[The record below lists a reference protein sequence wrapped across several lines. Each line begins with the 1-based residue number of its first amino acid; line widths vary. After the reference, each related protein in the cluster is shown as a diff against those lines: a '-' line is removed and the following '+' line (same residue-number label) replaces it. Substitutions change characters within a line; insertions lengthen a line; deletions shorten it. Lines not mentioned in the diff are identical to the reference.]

1 MLNCLRVCPF
11 YYSLVSD
18 SMLLLSYFLE
28 YLWFL
33 RNFGSIRNHNLH
45 NQKIKIKKTY
55 YLFGGGVA
63 MLAGLLDS
71 ILVDLVGLVVR
82 CVVLI
87 CHLWNPNNT
96 QILIILKKTQL
107 VFSLLER
114 ERTNQERVRGSV
126 KVLWLM
132 E

>member
-1 MLNCLRVCPF
+1 MLDCLRVCPF

-18 SMLLLSYFLE
+18 STLLLSYFLE
-28 YLWFL
+28 YLWSL

-45 NQKIKIKKTY
+45 NQKKKKKAK

-63 MLAGLLDS
+63 VLAGLLDS

-96 QILIILKKTQL
+96 QILINLKKTQL